1 MRATARTRVFAV
13 LGDPVRHSLSPVM
26 HNAAF
31 GLLGINAVYVALPCE
46 PVEVPAVM
54 RALARGGGGGNVTV
68 PHTAAA
74 LAALDRATPLATAA
88 GACNAFWGAEGLLAG
103 DNTDVTGVVEA
114 LRALEAPVTSWLV
127 AGTGGAARAVVEA
140 ARRCGARVAVRSR
153 DADRGRE
160 FTAWAA
166 RHGVGPAVAA
176 EAEVLINAT
185 PLGLRGADPMPFPP
199 HAGHGVT
206 HALDLVYAPGGTPW
220 VRALRAAGVRAED
233 GRLMLLAQGVAAF
246 ERWFPGTPA
255 PREAMHAALR
265 RALG

>member
-31 GLLGINAVYVALPCE
+31 RILGLNAVYIALHCE
-46 PVEVPAVM
+46 PGELAPVM

-68 PHTAAA
+68 PHKAEA
-74 LAALDRATPLATAA
+74 LAALDRAGPLAVAA
-88 GACNAFWGAEGLLAG
+88 GACNTFWGTEGQLAG

-114 LRALEAPVTSWLV
+114 MAALGAPATAWLV
-127 AGTGGAARAVVEA
+127 AGTGGSARAVAEA
-140 ARRCGARVAVRSR
+140 ASRLGARLAVRSR
-153 DADRGRE
+153 DAARGRE
-160 FTAWAA
+160 FLAWAEA
-166 RHGVGPAVAA
+166 RGVAPATAE
-176 EAEVLINAT
+176 EAEVLVNAT

-199 HAGHGVT
+199 HVRRGVS
-206 HALDLVYAPGGTPW
+206 HALDLVYAAGGTPW

-233 GRLMLLAQGVAAF
+233 GRLMLLAQGAAGF
-246 ERWFPGTPA
+246 ELWFPGTPA

>member
-31 GLLGINAVYVALPCE
+31 HLLGLNAVYVALHCE
-46 PVEVPAVM
+46 PAEVPGVM

-68 PHTAAA
+68 PHKATA
-74 LAALDRATPLATAA
+74 LGALDRASPLATAA
-88 GACNAFWGAEGLLAG
+88 GACNTFWGDGGLLVG
-103 DNTDVTGVVEA
+103 DNTDVVGVVEA
-114 LRALEAPVTSWLV
+114 LRALGAPATAWLV
-127 AGTGGAARAVVEA
+127 AGTGGAARAVAEA
-140 ARRCGARVAVRSR
+140 ARQCGARLAARSR
-153 DADRGRE
+153 DAARARA
-160 FTAWAA
+160 FSAWAA
-166 RHGVGPAVAA
+166 GQGVALAGEA
-176 EAEVLINAT
+176 EAQVLLNAT

-199 HAGHGVT
+199 HVGSAVT

-246 ERWFPGTPA
+246 ERWFPGTVA